1 MPKRI
6 LVADDDHK
14 VSFLMQVKLEGKGY
28 QVLTAKDGEEALEKV
43 KKEKPDLLILDVRMP
58 KLDGDQVYMTL
69 RSNPDTKKLPILMLT
84 GLRTESEIE
93 AGHEENIF
101 AKPVDFDKLFVK
113 IRQLLGE

>member
-14 VSFLMQVKLEGKGY
+14 IAFLMQVKLETKGY
-28 QVLTAKDGEEALEKV
+28 SVVTAKDGEEALEKV
-43 KKEKPDLLILDVRMP
+43 KSAKPDLVILDVRMP

-69 RSNPDTKKLPILMLT
+69 HSKPETKALPILMIT
-84 GLRTESEIE
+84 GLRTDAEID

-101 AKPVDFDKLFVK
+101 AKPVDFERLFSK
-113 IRQLLGE
+113 IKQILGE